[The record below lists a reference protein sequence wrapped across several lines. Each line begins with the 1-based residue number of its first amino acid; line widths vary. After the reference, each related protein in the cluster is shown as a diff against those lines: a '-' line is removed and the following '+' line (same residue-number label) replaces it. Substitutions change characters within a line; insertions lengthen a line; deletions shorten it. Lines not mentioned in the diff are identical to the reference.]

1 MIEKSAAKRPL
12 QGIILMLVS
21 MSCIG
26 IVDAMGKRVMET
38 VPQLE
43 VVGFYFLVIWLLA
56 IGYAF
61 FRGIGPVQLLRTKAP
76 LLQFTRG
83 LMLVFSLSMLFIA
96 LKHLPLAEAT
106 VISFTSP
113 LWVVALSTPLLGEA
127 VGWRR
132 WAAVIVGLGGA
143 AVVMQPGT
151 AIFQW
156 LAILPLIGAIFFAF
170 YQIVSRKLSGRDGF
184 ETTLFYSFLVG
195 AGLVLATSYATNWT
209 PLSLSEAC
217 YIAAM
222 GCLGF
227 TAHLTMLQSLAA
239 ADASLVA
246 PFNYVRVLWAIGLG
260 YIWFDE
266 TPGIWTFIGGGI
278 VIASGLYIIWRETRK
293 KRKLTDPDID

>member
-1 MIEKSAAKRPL
+1 MTEYVSPKRPI
-12 QGIILMLVS
+12 QGIILMLIA

-26 IVDAMGKRVMET
+26 IVDAMGKRVMHT

-56 IGYAF
+56 IGYAVL
-61 FRGIGPVQLLRTKAP
+61 RGITPRQLLETKAP
-76 LLQFTRG
+76 VLQVTRG
-83 LMLVFSLSMLFIA
+83 VMLVLSLSMLFIA

-113 LWVVALSTPLLGEA
+113 LWVVALSAPLLGEN

-132 WAAVIVGLGGA
+132 WSAVIVGLCGA
-143 AVVMQPGT
+143 AIVMQPGT

-170 YQIVSRKLSGRDGF
+170 YQIVSRKLLGRDGF

-195 AGLVLATSYATNWT
+195 SILVLSAAYITNWKT
-209 PLSLSEAC
+209 LSFDEFT
-217 YIAAM
+217 YIAVM

-227 TAHLTMLQSLAA
+227 TAHLTMLHSLAV

-260 YIWFDE
+260 YIWFGE
-266 TPGIWTFIGGGI
+266 VPGLWTFFGGGI
-278 VIASGLYIIWRETRK
+278 VIASGLFIIWRETLK
-293 KRKLTDPDID
+293 KRA